1 MNQYICYVTGND
13 VIGYT
18 FMKNVVELANKG
30 ATLQEG
36 KVPSLRFP
44 HSAFMVLNTEELMES
59 KPGVRYQIVVEKLT
73 KEQLDELEWPEF
85 KALVKKATGQTG
97 RDRQLLTNQYLKAAF
112 GGDDVQVK
120 EEVK

>member
-97 RDRQLLTNQYLKAAF
+97 RDRGVLTQHYLKAAF